1 MLLPFEYSMPTK
13 IIYGEGTIAQAGK
26 RIKNLAGQKPIL
38 VTDQGVRSLPIFKSL
53 IDSVAGEGLE
63 YEVYDTVSRDPDLKE
78 VDELVSLAKAKGCDS
93 VIALGGGSVLCAGK
107 GLAVTAPSMT
117 SSRDLVGIDMVKE
130 HPLPIVA
137 IPTTGG
143 SGSEVSDVTV
153 LSDRE
158 GKRIVTIISHHCY
171 PGVTIL
177 DPDVLVGLP
186 PQQAAI
192 SGVDA
197 LAHGLESLMTTRP
210 NPISEAIAVHACATM
225 IEELRL
231 AALTGE
237 MEPKGRCLI
246 ASTMTNMA
254 CGATGI
260 NFGHAMILP
269 LTAHLDMPHGLA
281 AGMLMP
287 HVTAYNLP
295 ASKRRLLPLM
305 LALGYEADVEPDI
318 IVNELKALLVDLGF
332 GDFEL
337 PEVDEAT
344 LKMFAEEVV
353 NSPITGFNVR
363 KVELDHVLNIYK
375 AVFSRTLKD

>member
-13 IIYGEGTIAQAGK
+13 IVYGEGTIAQAG
-26 RIKNLAGQKPIL
+26 RGIKNLEGQKPIL
-38 VTDQGVRSLPIFKSL
+38 VTDRGVHSLPIFQSL
-53 IDSVAGEGLE
+53 IESVAGEGLK

-78 VDELVSLAKAKGCDS
+78 VDELVGLAKGKGCDS
-93 VIALGGGSVLCAGK
+93 VIALGGGSVLVAGK

-117 SSRDLVGIDMVKE
+117 SSRDLVGIDMVKK

-137 IPTTGG
+137 IPTTAG

-153 LSDRE
+153 LSDRD
-158 GKRIVTIISHHCY
+158 GKRIVTIVSHYCY
-171 PGVTIL
+171 PGLTIL
-177 DPDVLVGLP
+177 DPDVLAGLP
-186 PQQAAI
+186 PRQAAI

-225 IEELRL
+225 IRELRL

-260 NFGHAMILP
+260 NLGHAMILP

-281 AGMLMP
+281 AGLLMP

-295 ASKRRLLPLM
+295 VSKRRLVPLV
-305 LALGYEADVEPDI
+305 LALGYEATEEPDI
-318 IVNELKALLVDLGF
+318 IVDELNDLLADLGF

-344 LKMFAEEVV
+344 LKMMAEEVV
-353 NSPITGFNVR
+353 NSPITTFNVR

-375 AVFSRTLKD
+375 AIFSRDLKV

>member
-1 MLLPFEYSMPTK
+1 MLLPFEYTMPTK

-26 RIKNLAGQKPIL
+26 GIKDLGGQNPIL
-38 VTDQGVRSLPIFKSL
+38 VTDQGVSSLPVFESL
-53 IDSVAGEGLE
+53 KDSVAGAGLE
-63 YEVYDTVSRDPDLKE
+63 YEVYDAVSRDPDLKE
-78 VDELVSLAKAKGCDS
+78 DDELVSLAKEKGCDS

-107 GLAVTAPSMT
+107 SLSVTAPSGT
-117 SSRDLVGIDMVKE
+117 SSRDLVGLDMVKE

-137 IPTTGG
+137 IPTTAG
-143 SGSEVSDVTV
+143 SGSEVSEATV

-158 GKRIVTIISHHCY
+158 NNRIVVIASHHCF
-171 PGVTIL
+171 PGLTIL
-177 DPDVLVGLP
+177 DPEVLASLP
-186 PQQAAI
+186 PRQAAI
-192 SGVDA
+192 SGIDA

-210 NPISEAIAVHACATM
+210 NPISESIAVHACATM

-260 NFGHAMILP
+260 NLGHAMILP
-269 LTAHLDMPHGLA
+269 LTAHLGIPHGLA
-281 AGMLMP
+281 AGLLLP

-305 LALGYEADVEPDI
+305 LALGYEADAEPHL
-318 IVNELKALLVDLGF
+318 IVDDLEALLMDLGF
-332 GDFEL
+332 GDFDL
-337 PEVDEAT
+337 PEVEEAT
-344 LKMFAEEVV
+344 LKMMTEEVII
-353 NSPITGFNVR
+353 SPITGFNVR

-375 AVFSRTLKD
+375 AVFSMTLKD

>member
-1 MLLPFEYSMPTK
+1 MLLPFEYTMPTK
-13 IIYGEGTIAQAGK
+13 IIYGEGTIAQAGEG
-26 RIKNLAGQKPIL
+26 IKNLAGQKPLL
-38 VTDQGVRSLPIFKSL
+38 VTDQGVRALTFFESLKDSL
-53 IDSVAGEGLE
+53 AGADLA

-78 VDELVSLAKAKGCDS
+78 VDELVGMAMEKGCDS
-93 VIALGGGSVLCAGK
+93 VVALGGGSVLCAAK
-107 GLAVTAPSMT
+107 GLAVTAPSGT

-137 IPTTGG
+137 IPTTAG

-158 GKRIVTIISHHCY
+158 SKRIVTIISHHCF
-171 PGVTIL
+171 PGLTIL
-177 DPDVLVGLP
+177 DPAVLADLP
-186 PQQAAI
+186 PRQAAI

-197 LAHGLESLMTTRP
+197 LAHGLESLMTVRP
-210 NPISEAIAVHACATM
+210 NPISEAIAVQACATM
-225 IEELRL
+225 IKELPQ

-246 ASTMTNMA
+246 ASAMTNMA

-281 AGMLMP
+281 AGLLMP

-295 ASKRRLLPLM
+295 ASRKRLIPLM
-305 LALGYEADVEPDI
+305 QALGYEADAEPDL
-318 IVNELKALLVDLGF
+318 IVDELKALIKNLGF

-344 LKMFAEEVV
+344 LKMMAEEVA
-353 NSPITGFNVR
+353 NSPITDFNVR
-363 KVELDHVLNIYK
+363 KVEQDHVLNIYK
-375 AVFSRTLKD
+375 AIFSKTLKE